1 MAQRSTVR
9 KLQASVLI
17 GAAASVALTETWT
30 PMFTQLLGYNA
41 APPAALKTDVG
52 RSALSLDARGNAAA
66 CAGGLAEGTS
76 CGVAARALAAAAAVV
91 TLASGVRGGRK
102 TSRPSVVAR
111 QACFTAAPEGG
122 IEAAASAAAMSAQFS
137 FAGCSKAPDSAERTS
152 RVTRHMLMPKT
163 IRFKK
168 PHKPVV
174 KPFRHS
180 SKWKFRGFA
189 ECGATPYFGKYA
201 LQALEE
207 AWISS
212 KQIENVRRA
221 IVRTM
226 ERKGKIWIRVFPH
239 NAITKR
245 VAESRMGAGK
255 GALEYWVAAV
265 RPKFILFEIDGVSED
280 IARNAFRKASY
291 RLPCL
296 VKFIKKEDGP
306 SRFESGFAGKPQ
318 RGDPRKQY
326 EGAAS

>member
-1 MAQRSTVR
+1 MASQSPMR
-9 KLQASVLI
+9 KRQASVLV
-17 GAAASVALTETWT
+17 GAAVSLALIESCS
-30 PMFTQLLGYNA
+30 PLFTQLLGSPS
-41 APPAALKTDVG
+41 APRAVQRGEVG
-52 RSALSLDARGNAAA
+52 RAASL
-66 CAGGLAEGTS
+66 GLASQPSGLAGIGSVGS
-76 CGVAARALAAAAAVV
+76 CGIAARAAVAVMAVGALAVGSKGKKSAR
-91 TLASGVRGGRK
+91 T
-102 TSRPSVVAR
+102 PVVAC
-111 QACFTAAPEGG
+111 QACLTGG
-122 IEAAASAAAMSAQFS
+122 EEAAASSTAMSAGFS
-137 FAGCSKAPDSAERTS
+137 FAGCSQAAPAPAEQRAGK
-152 RVTRHMLMPKT
+152 VVRHMLMPKT

>member
-9 KLQASVLI
+9 KLQASVLL
-17 GAAASVALTETWT
+17 GAAASFALTESWT
-30 PMFTQLLGYNA
+30 PLFTQLIGSQA
-41 APPAALKTDVG
+41 SPPAASLKTDVAQP
-52 RSALSLDARGNAAA
+52 ALGFAGSPQGAAA
-66 CAGGLAEGTS
+66 AGEASGSYGFS
-76 CGVAARALAAAAAVV
+76 ARAVLAAAAVG
-91 TLASGVRGGRK
+91 TLACGGRPAK
-102 TSRPSVVAR
+102 KASRTPVVAR
-111 QACFTAAPEGG
+111 QACFSGG
-122 IEAAASAAAMSAQFS
+122 VVEAASSAAAMTAEFS
-137 FAGCSKAPDSAERTS
+137 FAGCSVAPTLPRQDTPK
-152 RVTRHMLMPKT
+152 VTRHMLMPKT

-291 RLPCL
+291 RLPCM